1 MVDAEKTE
9 RDKRP
14 GNLYKN
20 HFREL
25 QHFILEWRRK
35 RSESSIQEVL
45 HAVKRFPY
53 IDATKKRELD
63 RIAALL
69 RRSMPEPG
77 ELATVRAHLETTTT
91 SGNEPS
97 ASMMEDD
104 GSTEDRK
111 PNGSSNSNESSNN
124 APSRGDKGRHE
135 QPSKRTCT
143 LIWVMTALPCCT
155 CGGISGGYPFGRSRG
170 GDPP

>member
-111 PNGSSNSNESSNN
+111 PGLRRKRELKLE
-124 APSRGDKGRHE
+124 RELEQCRH
-135 QPSKRTCT
+135 QRPSKRTCT
-143 LIWVMTALPCCT
+143 LI
-155 CGGISGGYPFGRSRG
+155 G
-170 GDPP
+170 